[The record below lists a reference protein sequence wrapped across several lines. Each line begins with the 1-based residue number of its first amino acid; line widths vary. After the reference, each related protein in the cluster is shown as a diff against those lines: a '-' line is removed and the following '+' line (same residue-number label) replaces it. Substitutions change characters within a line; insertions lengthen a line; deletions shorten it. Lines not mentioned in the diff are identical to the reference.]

1 MLDFAEIPIDPE
13 FLADQ
18 GNQYV
23 DADGG
28 PDLGLDSVRRRTVE
42 SLDSQVLFD
51 PLEEEFDLP
60 ATLVELR
67 DGQRRQ
73 VEVVRQKDQP
83 AAAVLVAVADIAQFM
98 RVAL

>member
-1 MLDFAEIPIDPE
+1 LLDFAEIPLDPE
-13 FLADQ
+13 LLPDQ

-28 PDLGLDSVRRRTVE
+28 PGLCLDSVRRRAVE

-51 PLEEEFDLP
+51 PLEEKFDLP

-73 VEVVRQKDQP
+73 VEVVRQKDQS
-83 AAAVLVAVADIAQFM
+83 AVAVLVAVADIAQFM